1 MFSVLQNHP
10 TDLILG
16 PTQPSIELAA
26 GRLPLGVKQ
35 RGAELTT
42 NLHTDLRLRKHG
54 VTRTLHH
61 KPTRRGS

>member
-1 MFSVLQNHP
+1 MFSVLQNDP

-16 PTQPSIELAA
+16 PTQPPIELAA
-26 GRLPLGVKQ
+26 GRLPLEVKQ

-42 NLHTDLRLRKHG
+42 NLHTVLLLRKHE
-54 VTRTLHH
+54 VTCTLHH